1 MKFVYHSDKLSGCYP
16 GVYPGSSVNEPL
28 PLVNSFLNVLTSAFS
43 TPTSSLSRASDIEEE
58 VYEAMRGSGLLADLE
73 DEDDLPEPDDED
85 DEDDDEDD
93 ENDEENE
100 DDYEDVSG
108 ATGEKQTNTSGVCYD
123 KKWIDPEHVK
133 VSLQI
138 GASHS
143 RGYLYLFPSL
153 P

>member
-1 MKFVYHSDKLSGCYP
+1 MYIYNT
-16 GVYPGSSVNEPL
+16 GSSVNEPL

-108 ATGEKQTNTSGVCYD
+108 ATGEKQTNIWC
-123 KKWIDPEHVK
+123 
-133 VSLQI
+133 LL
-138 GASHS
+138 
-143 RGYLYLFPSL
+143 R
-153 P
+153 